1 MNEQNYKVYNATH
14 HEDHT
19 TRLTYNEAVELKKD
33 LEQCFD
39 DDYEIHP
46 CYEEEPEE
54 PRHYNNN
61 AVDGWE
67 DMHYGYDY

>member
-33 LEQCFD
+33 LESCFD

-46 CYEEEPEE
+46 CYEDEPEE

-67 DMHYGYDY
+67 DMFPSYDY